1 MAILLLACYSN
12 FSFLFS
18 LFIFPLLS
26 SLLWGNIFTSLFG
39 FLSVA
44 VFLFSFYIVCS
55 KNFCHICFHLELCDK
70 GTAGSNSDD
79 NDHIDFYFE
88 RATFIL
94 LERGEDWEIAPT
106 SCRGTYRTPRSYFSL
121 FLKSHFFFI
130 CDDDDDDD
138 IMTGRQYFLYCLN
151 VEILIRMA
159 AKRWVVNIILGDK
172 EEQEITKYV

>member
-1 MAILLLACYSN
+1 MPILLLACYSN

-18 LFIFPLLS
+18 LFIFPFLS

-44 VFLFSFYIVCS
+44 AFLFSFYLVCS

-121 FLKSHFFFI
+121 FLVTLFLHLWWWWWRWYYDRTSIFPLLPQRWNPYKDGGKTLGGKYNI
-130 CDDDDDDD
+130 
-138 IMTGRQYFLYCLN
+138 GR
-151 VEILIRMA
+151 
-159 AKRWVVNIILGDK
+159 
-172 EEQEITKYV
+172 